1 MNTITDAQKAHFKE
15 LLQTEQTLLLK
26 ELATVGHVN
35 PDNPGDWE
43 AVATDM
49 NTVNAD
55 ENDVADTIEEYE
67 NNTAIL
73 KQLEIRI
80 NEVKRALGKLEDGT
94 YGTCEISGEPIEI
107 ERLEANPAART
118 SMAHIAE
125 ESSLT

>member
-1 MNTITDAQKAHFKE
+1 MNETQKNHLKE
-15 LLQTEQTLLLK
+15 MLESEKALLEK
-26 ELATVGHVN
+26 ELATVGRIN
-35 PDNPGDWE
+35 PENPADWQP
-43 AVATDM
+43 VATDM

-80 NEVKRALGKLEDGT
+80 NEVKGALERMEKGT
-94 YGTCEISGEPIEI
+94 YGICEISGEPIEI

-118 SMAHIAE
+118 SMAHLNE
-125 ESSLT
+125 EGSLS